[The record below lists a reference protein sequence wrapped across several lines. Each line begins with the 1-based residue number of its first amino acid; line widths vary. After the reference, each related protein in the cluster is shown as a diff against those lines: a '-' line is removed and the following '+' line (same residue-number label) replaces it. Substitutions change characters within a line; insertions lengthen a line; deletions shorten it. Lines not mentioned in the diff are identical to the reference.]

1 MYRVWGE
8 IVWSFED
15 DEDDN
20 QVEYYN
26 YSLK

>member
-8 IVWSFED
+8 TAWSFED

-20 QVEYYN
+20 QVEHYN
-26 YSLK
+26 HSLK